1 MGIIRQLDESL
12 SNKIAAGE
20 VVERPASVVKELTEN
35 ALDAGSTVVEIDV
48 EEAGLGLIRITD
60 NGSGIEPDDVERAFY
75 RHATSKIKDENDLFR
90 IRTLGFRGEALPSI
104 ASVSDVTMATS
115 TGSGAGTEIV
125 LSGGA
130 IQSKRPGPARKGTEI
145 IVSNLFFNTPARLKY
160 MKSVHTEL
168 GNITDGVNRMALS
181 RPDVSFRLRHNGRE
195 LLKTNGNGDARQVL
209 AAIYGTSI
217 AKQMIPVEAQ
227 SLDFRLS
234 GFVSLP
240 EVTRASRNYM
250 SMIVNGRFIKNFKIS
265 NAILE
270 GYHTFLPVGRYP
282 IVLLNIEMDP
292 LLVDVNVHP
301 AKLEVRFSKEAEL
314 CALIASSI
322 KEALRKETLIPD
334 ALPVLKK
341 RKDFTEQPAFQF
353 DAPSP
358 PRKPA
363 MPPASEVEK
372 LYKPEYYEEP
382 VKEVP
387 LHTAFYPADQE
398 TPAEPEPVKEPKQV
412 KAEAPVVPAEPAEPK
427 ERMPMLY
434 PIGQMHGTYIFAQ
447 NENGLYMI
455 DQHAAQERIKYEY
468 FREKVGQTEPE
479 LQELLIPLTFDFSAD
494 EYMKIEENRSA
505 LEDVGVFLEPF
516 GDRSYV
522 VRAHPVW
529 FPKNEERDVIEEM
542 IEEVLAMKKPDVKK
556 IREEAAILM
565 SCKGSIKANRHL
577 RNDEIEQLLADLRRS
592 EDPFTCPHGR
602 PITIHLSNYDIEKM
616 FKRIM

>member
-48 EEAGLGLIRITD
+48 EDAGLGLIRITD
-60 NGSGIEPDDVERAFY
+60 NGSGIESDDVERAFY

-115 TGSGAGTEIV
+115 TGNAAGTEIV

-130 IQSKRPGPARKGTEI
+130 IQSKKPGPARKGTEMT
-145 IVSNLFFNTPARLKY
+145 VSNLFFNTPARLKY

-168 GNITDGVNRMALS
+168 GNITDAVNRMALS

-209 AAIYGTSI
+209 AAIYGISI
-217 AKQMIPVEAQ
+217 AKQMIPVHAQ

-234 GFVSLP
+234 GFLSMP

-250 SMIVNGRFIKNFKIS
+250 SMMVNGRFIKNFKVS

-270 GYHTFLPVGRYP
+270 GYHTFLPTGRYP

-301 AKLEVRFSKEAEL
+301 AKLEVRFSKEQEL
-314 CALIASSI
+314 CALIAETV
-322 KEALRKETLIPD
+322 KAVLRKETLIPD

-341 RKDFTEQPAFQF
+341 RKDFTEQRAFQF
-353 DAPSP
+353 EAPRP
-358 PRKPA
+358 KQPV
-363 MPPASEVEK
+363 MPPQKEVEK
-372 LYKPEYYEEP
+372 LYKPDYYNESIKEAPQEIVLEEKIDVP
-382 VKEVP
+382 VSAP
-387 LHTAFYPADQE
+387 
-398 TPAEPEPVKEPKQV
+398 EPEPVKMNELPQ
-412 KAEAPVVPAEPAEPK
+412 

-455 DQHAAQERIKYEY
+455 DQHAAQERLKYEY

-479 LQELLIPLTFDFSAD
+479 LQELLIPMTFDFSAD
-494 EYMKIEENRSA
+494 EWMKIEENKAA
-505 LEDVGVFLEPF
+505 LEQVGVFLEPF
-516 GDRSYV
+516 GDKSYV
-522 VRAHPVW
+522 VRSHPVW

-542 IEEVLAMKKPDVKK
+542 IEEVLAMKKPEVKK

-577 RNDEIEQLLADLRRS
+577 RKDEIEQLLADLRRS

-602 PITIHLSNYDIEKM
+602 PIAIHLSNYDIEKM

>member
-60 NGSGIEPDDVERAFY
+60 NGSGIEPDDVERAFF

-104 ASVSDVTMATS
+104 ASVSDITMATS
-115 TGSGAGTEIV
+115 TGNGAGTEII

-130 IQSKRPGPARKGTEI
+130 IQSKQPGPARKGTEI
-145 IVSNLFFNTPARLKY
+145 TVSNLFFNTPARLKY

-168 GNITDGVNRMALS
+168 GNITDTVNRMALS

-217 AKQMIPVEAQ
+217 AKQMIPIEAQ

-234 GFVSLP
+234 GFLSLP

-250 SMIVNGRFIKNFKIS
+250 SMIVNGRFIKNFKVS

-282 IVLLNIEMDP
+282 IVLLTIDMDP

-301 AKLEVRFSKEAEL
+301 AKLEVRFSKESEL
-314 CALIASSI
+314 CTLIASSV
-322 KEALRKETLIPD
+322 KEALRRETLIPD

-353 DAPSP
+353 DAPP

-363 MPPASEVEK
+363 MPPSEEVEK

-387 LHTAFYPADQE
+387 PPTIFDE
-398 TPAEPEPVKEPKQV
+398 SRSEPSMIPELV
-412 KAEAPVVPAEPAEPK
+412 KAEEPIGTAEPAE
-427 ERMPMLY
+427 RIPMLY

-455 DQHAAQERIKYEY
+455 DQHAAQERLKYEY

-494 EYMKIEENRSA
+494 EFMKIEENRAA

-516 GDRSYV
+516 GDKSYV

-577 RNDEIEQLLADLRRS
+577 RTDEIERLLADLRLS

>member
-60 NGSGIEPDDVERAFY
+60 NGSGIEPDDVERAFF

-104 ASVSDVTMATS
+104 ASVSDLTMATS
-115 TGSGAGTEIV
+115 TGMGAGTEII

-130 IQSKRPGPARKGTEI
+130 IQSKQPGPARKGTEI
-145 IVSNLFFNTPARLKY
+145 TVSNLFFNTPARLKY

-168 GNITDGVNRMALS
+168 GNITDTVNRMALS

-217 AKQMIPVEAQ
+217 AKQMIPIEAQ

-234 GFVSLP
+234 GFLSLP

-250 SMIVNGRFIKNFKIS
+250 SMIVNGRFIKNFKVS

-282 IVLLNIEMDP
+282 IVLLTIDMDP

-301 AKLEVRFSKEAEL
+301 AKLEVRFSKETEL
-314 CALIASSI
+314 CTLIASSV

-353 DAPSP
+353 DAPP

-363 MPPASEVEK
+363 MPPAEEVEK

-382 VKEVP
+382 IKEVP
-387 LHTAFYPADQE
+387 PPTIFDE
-398 TPAEPEPVKEPKQV
+398 TGPEPSMTPKPV
-412 KAEAPVVPAEPAEPK
+412 KAEEPIVTAEPD
-427 ERMPMLY
+427 ERIPMLY

-455 DQHAAQERIKYEY
+455 DQHAAQERLKYEY

-479 LQELLIPLTFDFSAD
+479 LQELLIPLTFDFSSD
-494 EYMKIEENRSA
+494 EFMKIEENRAA

-516 GDRSYV
+516 GDKSYV

-577 RNDEIEQLLADLRRS
+577 RNDEVERLLADLRLS

>member
-1 MGIIRQLDESL
+1 VLIEGSKLVDV
-12 SNKIAAGE
+12 KDAA
-20 VVERPASVVKELTEN
+20 RPQGTTISVR
-35 ALDAGSTVVEIDV
+35 D
-48 EEAGLGLIRITD
+48 
-60 NGSGIEPDDVERAFY
+60 
-75 RHATSKIKDENDLFR
+75 
-90 IRTLGFRGEALPSI
+90 
-104 ASVSDVTMATS
+104 
-115 TGSGAGTEIV
+115 
-125 LSGGA
+125 
-130 IQSKRPGPARKGTEI
+130 
-145 IVSNLFFNTPARLKY
+145 LFFNTPARLKY

-168 GNITDGVNRMALS
+168 GNITDTVNRMALS

-217 AKQMIPVEAQ
+217 AKQMIPIEAQ

-234 GFVSLP
+234 GFLSLP

-250 SMIVNGRFIKNFKIS
+250 SMIVNGRFIKNFKVS

-282 IVLLNIEMDP
+282 IVLLTIDMDP

-301 AKLEVRFSKEAEL
+301 AKLEVRFSKETEL
-314 CALIASSI
+314 CTLIASSV

-353 DAPSP
+353 DAPP

-363 MPPASEVEK
+363 MPPAEEVEK

-382 VKEVP
+382 IKEVP
-387 LHTAFYPADQE
+387 PPTIFDE
-398 TPAEPEPVKEPKQV
+398 TGPEPSMTPKPV
-412 KAEAPVVPAEPAEPK
+412 KAEEPIVTAEPD
-427 ERMPMLY
+427 ERIPMLY

-455 DQHAAQERIKYEY
+455 DQHAAQERLKYEY

-479 LQELLIPLTFDFSAD
+479 LQELLIPLTFDFSSD
-494 EYMKIEENRSA
+494 EFMKIEENRAA

-516 GDRSYV
+516 GDKSYV

-577 RNDEIEQLLADLRRS
+577 RNDEIERLLADLRLS